1 MDVQAI
7 ITIITTLGG
16 FEAVKWGA
24 TFLMNRGSIKKK
36 SDAEAEAAELANE
49 KNQVGWLEQRIAQR
63 DSKIDSLYIELRKVE
78 DDRLRLIYEK
88 HALELELKEA
98 NYNKCLVYDCQE
110 RKPPRNTLLLKKE
123 ERNENN

>member
-1 MDVQAI
+1 MDVQAV

-16 FEAVKWGA
+16 FEAIKWVS

-110 RKPPRNTLLLKKE
+110 RKPPRNTLLNKE
-123 ERNENN
+123 EKEK